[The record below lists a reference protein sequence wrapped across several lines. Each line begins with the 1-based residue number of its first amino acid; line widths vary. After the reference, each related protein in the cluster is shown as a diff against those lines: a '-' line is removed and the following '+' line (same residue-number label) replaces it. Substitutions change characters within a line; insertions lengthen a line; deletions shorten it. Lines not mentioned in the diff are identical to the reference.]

1 MHSLFLGGAAAVAS
15 HYAQAA
21 AAASTGA
28 VEFSRGGGLPQGG
41 QGDPKMMRM
50 GSGAVGGRPSYV
62 MTSSSAAGVSRGAPP
77 ISHPPISTVASAG
90 IPSRQPPQVSNYLCH
105 YSGFFCA
112 KSIQLLAKK
121 MRDKRQFWRFEN
133 KFQHFE
139 NEFQLFENEFYY
151 SLETYFF
158 IFGRMSLI

>member
-1 MHSLFLGGAAAVAS
+1 MTSLQWESQRSLFGNMHSLFLGGAAAVAS

-90 IPSRQPPQVSNYLCH
+90 IPSRQPPQVSNYFCH

-112 KSIQLLAKK
+112 ESIQLLAKK
-121 MRDKRQFWRFEN
+121 MRDKAV
-133 KFQHFE
+133 
-139 NEFQLFENEFYY
+139 
-151 SLETYFF
+151 
-158 IFGRMSLI
+158 FGVLKTSVSAF